1 MVNNNYQLQF
11 WIVDKNKLEE
21 LCCKAVGITKDAASF
36 IKDELGKVNAE
47 HIQEKEKH
55 SLVSYVDIETEK
67 KLVSAFSELL
77 PESNFI
83 TEEGTPFT
91 KNESAYV
98 WIIDPLDGTTN
109 FLKGIPVFSIS
120 VALSKGDELILGI
133 VHDIMQ
139 DECYYCW
146 KGGGAY
152 CNGKKIAVSEV
163 GNIDEAVIAT
173 GFPYQRK
180 WMDNLTQIL
189 IEVLKTARGVRRL
202 GSAAIDLAYTACGRF
217 DGYYETRLNA
227 WDMAAGILLIREA
240 GGIVTNFH
248 GQAESILDSHHILA
262 SNGRIHDEMLNLT
275 RPAMLDQ

>member
-1 MVNNNYQLQF
+1 M
-11 WIVDKNKLEE
+11 DKNQLEE
-21 LCCKAVGITKDAASF
+21 LCCKTVGIVKSAAIF
-36 IKDELGKVNAE
+36 IKQELGKVNAE

-67 KLVSAFSELL
+67 QLVSSLKELL
-77 PESNFI
+77 PECNFI

-91 KNESAYV
+91 SNKSEYC

-120 VALSKGDELILGI
+120 VALTKGDEIILGI
-133 VHDIMQ
+133 VQDIMQ
-139 DECYYCW
+139 NDCFYSW
-146 KGGGAY
+146 KDGGAY
-152 CNGKKIAVSEV
+152 CNGKKISVSEV
-163 GNIDEAVIAT
+163 LNIEEAVIAT

-180 WMDNLTQIL
+180 WMENLNRIL

-217 DGYYETRLNA
+217 DGYYETRLNS
-227 WDMAAGILLIREA
+227 WDMAAGILLIKEA
-240 GGIVTNFH
+240 GGKVTNFF
-248 GQAESILDSHHILA
+248 GDEANILNSHHILA
-262 SNGRIHDEMLNLT
+262 SNGHIHKELLNLT

>member
-1 MVNNNYQLQF
+1 
-11 WIVDKNKLEE
+11 VDKNQLEE
-21 LCCKAVGITKDAASF
+21 LCCKAVSIVKESALF
-36 IKDELGKVNAE
+36 IKQELGKVNAE
-47 HIQEKEKH
+47 HIHEKEKH

-67 KLVSAFSELL
+67 KLVSAFKEIL
-77 PESNFI
+77 PDSNFI

-91 KNESAYV
+91 ANESEYC

-120 VALSKGDELILGI
+120 VALTRGSEIILGI

-139 DECYYCW
+139 DDCFYCW
-146 KGGGAY
+146 KKGGAY
-152 CNGKKIAVSEV
+152 CNGKPIHVSEIQ
-163 GNIDEAVIAT
+163 NIENAVIAT

-180 WMDNLTQIL
+180 WMENLNLIL

-202 GSAAIDLAYTACGRF
+202 GSAAIDLVYTACGRF

-240 GGIVTNFH
+240 GGKVTNFF
-248 GQAESILDSHHILA
+248 GQDEEILASHHILA
-262 SNGRIHDEMLNLT
+262 SNGLIHDEMLILT
-275 RPAMLDQ
+275 RSAMLDQ